1 MSVLNEV
8 ISKVRA
14 PGICVLLVL
23 GVFCSTALAQKA
35 LTAEELEAHIKEQ
48 QAELEAAIENQENT
62 KKELEMQR
70 KALEVQAAKQA
81 ELEASMKKLCEE
93 QEAVQPGSMEKCM
106 SSITPK

>member
-1 MSVLNEV
+1 MSMVNQVFSKMRAVGVCALLGMGV
-8 ISKVRA
+8 ICTSA
-14 PGICVLLVL
+14 
-23 GVFCSTALAQKA
+23 FAQKA
-35 LTAEELEAHIKEQ
+35 LTAEELEEHIKEQ

-93 QEAVQPGSMEKCM
+93 QEAVQPGSMENCM
-106 SSITPK
+106 ASITPK